1 MIRLILAQLILV
13 SLVLTGC
20 GSPTST
26 TTTTTTPTP
35 TSEPPA
41 EKPRVALIMKSL
53 ANEFFKTMA
62 EGAEDYNKANSEEFS
77 LITNGLKNEG
87 DIAGQVAL
95 VEQMIAQ
102 GVDAIVIA
110 PTDSKAMVAVLE
122 RAQKSGIVVVNID
135 NKLDTYV
142 LGERGIKIPFVGPD
156 NRAGAKLAGD
166 YLAKHLSE
174 GDTVSII
181 GGIPGA
187 FNAIQRELGF
197 KDSCSAAGLKT
208 LSTQAGNW
216 EMAKGNQVASGIIN
230 EHPEVK
236 ALLCAN
242 DNMALGAVAAL
253 KDAGKTEDILVIGYD
268 NISAVQDL
276 IGQGQILCTVDQHAD
291 QLAVYGIQ
299 YALEMIQGNS
309 APADRETRVD
319 LVTAETLLN

>member
-1 MIRLILAQLILV
+1 MIRLILAQLVLV

-20 GSPTST
+20 GSPN
-26 TTTTTTPTP
+26 TTTTTPT
-35 TSEPPA
+35 TTEPVV

-62 EGAEDYNKANSEEFS
+62 DGAEAYGKANSEQFS

-102 GVDAIVIA
+102 RVDAIVIA
-110 PTDSKAMVAVLE
+110 PTDSRAMVAVLE
-122 RAQKSGIVVVNID
+122 GAQQAGIVVVNID
-135 NKLDTYV
+135 NKLDAQV
-142 LGERGIKIPFVGPD
+142 LGDRGITIPFVGPD

-166 YLAKHLSE
+166 YLAEQLAE
-174 GDTVSII
+174 GDTVAII

-187 FNAIQRELGF
+187 FNAVQREEGF
-197 KDSCSAAGLKT
+197 KDSCVAAGLKT
-208 LSTQAGNW
+208 LQTQAGNW

-253 KDAGKTEDILVIGYD
+253 KDAGKTDDVLVIGFD
-268 NISAVQDL
+268 NISAVQEL
-276 IGQGQILCTVDQHAD
+276 IKQGQVLCTVDQHGD
-291 QLAVYGIQ
+291 QLAVFGIQ
-299 YALEMIQGNS
+299 YALEMIQKKS
-309 APADRETRVD
+309 TPADQETSVD
-319 LVTAETLLN
+319 LVTAETLRN